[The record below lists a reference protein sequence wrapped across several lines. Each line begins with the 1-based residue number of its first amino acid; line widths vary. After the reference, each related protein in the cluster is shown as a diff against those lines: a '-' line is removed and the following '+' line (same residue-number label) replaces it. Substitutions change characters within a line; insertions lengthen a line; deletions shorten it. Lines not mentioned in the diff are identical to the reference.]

1 MAEAEDQLKRYE
13 ECKARECETLHEMI
27 RFNNEQARS
36 FLAVKIAAVG
46 ISFALLIAA
55 SHNMLSLGRLLERQD
70 MMGNEITVI
79 KQELKEAVLL
89 KLPPNMSVAPPSG
102 ITGSIPKE
110 AVQ

>member
-36 FLAVKIAAVG
+36 FLAVKIGVAG
-46 ISFALLIAA
+46 ISFALLVLAL
-55 SHNMLSLGRLLERQD
+55 SNVMSLGRLIERQET
-70 MMGNEITVI
+70 MVREITVI

-89 KLPPNMSVAPPSG
+89 KLPPNMSVAPPAG
-102 ITGSIPKE
+102 VTGSIPKE